1 MLATSRKAIINAAS
15 KATYATAATANSIKI
30 TSASNGVKVASSQEP
45 GQTASLAVVV
55 NGGARAEV
63 GDNAGVAHFLK
74 NYGFKNS
81 YNRTAFRIVR
91 EAELAGGVLSTN
103 LTRETLVYAAEFL
116 KGDAE
121 LFAEIL
127 SDVITKQK
135 YQEHEFVDVRNQTAS
150 ESTNAFANAEI
161 AALEAAHSLAFRN
174 GLGNSVFAK
183 ANNHVNNATVKAYAQ
198 QLFAQGNVALVGTGI
213 EHDALVNLAEKYLN
227 LPSGSGAQLNAS
239 KYYGGEARLEGHNN
253 NYILAF
259 EGAAADSAE
268 FAALQVLRHALGGEL
283 TVKHT
288 TGAGLF
294 AQANARF
301 GQDTQI
307 KAFNLGY
314 SDAGLFGVQVSGA
327 QAGAAVA
334 AAAEQLKAA
343 KNLSNEDFARG
354 VAQAKFAATAG
365 YETRLDRLQTLG
377 AQAFR
382 DAKYST
388 AAESVAALEKVSAA
402 DVAKVAEKL
411 TKSKPTVV
419 AVGELHKLPYADS
432 VSL

>member
-1 MLATSRKAIINAAS
+1 MVETWNDINS
-15 KATYATAATANSIKI
+15 
-30 TSASNGVKVASSQEP
+30 VSS
-45 GQTASLAVVV
+45 
-55 NGGARAEV
+55 
-63 GDNAGVAHFLK
+63 
-74 NYGFKNS
+74 
-81 YNRTAFRIVR
+81 
-91 EAELAGGVLSTN
+91 
-103 LTRETLVYAAEFL
+103 
-116 KGDAE
+116 E

-150 ESTNAFANAEI
+150 ESTNAFAN
-161 AALEAAHSLAFRN
+161 
-174 GLGNSVFAK
+174 VFAK

-377 AQAFR
+377 AQVKW
-382 DAKYST
+382 KYIHIYKNMDIYSID
-388 AAESVAALEKVSAA
+388 L
-402 DVAKVAEKL
+402 D
-411 TKSKPTVV
+411 
-419 AVGELHKLPYADS
+419 
-432 VSL
+432 